1 MTMTM
6 TTNSRRSMN
15 RRILP
20 PLVAMMAAA
29 SLLVAGC
36 APTTTSP
43 TPSPAPTTATPSP
56 TPTVGQVAPAQDQ
69 VDAPQSADEAK
80 TAAVKTINL
89 YLGYS
94 FQLLA
99 QPELGGDY
107 LTNYASGA
115 AEINAGNSA
124 KSGVEDNRIAVGG
137 PVTFEPNYGLS
148 YTGVV
153 TDPTAGT
160 TYPDAIVYMIG
171 CGNNSALNFST
182 NGAAP
187 TPLPGGSTF
196 PDQFTVKWTPDKKV
210 WRVTD
215 ATDLTGQSGAPLC

>member
-1 MTMTM
+1 MTM

-29 SLLVAGC
+29 SLLAGC

-80 TAAVKTINL
+80 IAAVKTINL
-89 YLGYS
+89 YLGYN
-94 FQLLA
+94 FQVLA
-99 QPELGGDY
+99 NPELGASY
-107 LTNYASGA
+107 LENYVGEPA
-115 AEINAGNSA
+115 ATAAATTA
-124 KSGVEDNRIAVGG
+124 KYYLDNKIVAVGG

-148 YTGVV
+148 YAGVV
-153 TDPTAGT
+153 TDPAAGT

-171 CGNNSALNFST
+171 CADNSALQLST
-182 NGAAP
+182 DGAVP
-187 TPLPGGSTF
+187 TPATSKTRA
-196 PDQFTVKWTPDKKV
+196 PDQFTVKWTPDRKV